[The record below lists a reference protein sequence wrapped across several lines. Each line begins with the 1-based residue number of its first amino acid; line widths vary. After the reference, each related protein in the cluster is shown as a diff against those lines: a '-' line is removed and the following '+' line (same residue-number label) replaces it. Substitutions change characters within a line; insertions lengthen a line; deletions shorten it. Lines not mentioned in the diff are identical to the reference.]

1 MGKTDEY
8 FHRLEDYVLSMLIVK
23 RMLIENVITKQTYS
37 QMENELAKE
46 LNVKNSLA
54 RDAFKQI
61 IK

>member
-8 FHRLEDYVLSMLIVK
+8 FYRLEDYVLSMLIVK
-23 RMLIENVITKQTYS
+23 RMLTENVITTQTYS

-46 LNVKNSLA
+46 FNVKNSLA
-54 RDAFKQI
+54 RDTFKEI

>member
-8 FHRLEDYVLSMLIVK
+8 FYRLEDYVLSMLIVK
-23 RMLIENVITKQTYS
+23 RMLTENVITKQTYS

-46 LNVKNSLA
+46 FNVKNSLA
-54 RDAFKQI
+54 RDTFKEI

>member
-46 LNVKNSLA
+46 FNVKNSLA

>member
-23 RMLIENVITKQTYS
+23 RMLTKNVITKQTYS

-46 LNVKNSLA
+46 FNVKNSLA
-54 RDAFKQI
+54 RDTFKEI